1 MEENNNS
8 DSESE
13 ISEKSERSIKSISK
27 VRDLINYPMGDIISN
42 PNALHVI
49 ARIDIYDGYTFRQ
62 FFELLKKTVVC
73 APMFF
78 KKNGINITRGNGKR
92 SFIIS
97 ADIDKKYLL
106 DYYINEEEM
115 NCPSEGSHVININL
129 KEFHTQINSLG
140 KKDSFRLVQ
149 YRESP
154 NVIYIQIYGGVK
166 NNSGYSTVKTEPFV
180 NIKYIDENIDD
191 VEPNC
196 VIPLAGFCN
205 SLKTIN
211 RGKYSN
217 TTLRVYP
224 KGLQTITESEIRTS
238 TLNSSWGICGKT
250 PQNNMN
256 DLKIT
261 HSEESKT
268 FPEYFDTKID
278 QNLNKALIGLA
289 NLNQNGTMRVFS
301 SEDKVI
307 KCETKLSTFGDVKY
321 YIIENSEEV

>member
-1 MEENNNS
+1 MSENNNS

-13 ISEKSERSIKSISK
+13 ISEKSEARSE
-27 VRDLINYPMGDIISN
+27 VRDLVNYPMGDIISN
-42 PNALHVI
+42 PTALHVI
-49 ARIDIYDGYTFRQ
+49 VRADIYDGYTFRQ
-62 FFELLKKTVVC
+62 FYELLKKTVVC

-78 KKNGINITRGNGKR
+78 KKDSINITRGNGKK

-97 ADIDKKYLL
+97 ADIDRKYLL
-106 DYYINEEEM
+106 DYYVDSENIN
-115 NCPSEGSHVININL
+115 CATEGSHVININL

-149 YRESP
+149 FSEFP
-154 NVIYIQIYGGVK
+154 NIVYTQIYGGNK
-166 NNSGYSTVKTEPFV
+166 TNSGYSTVRTEPFV

-191 VEPNC
+191 VQPNC
-196 VIPLAGFCN
+196 IVPLVGFCN

-224 KGLQTITESEIRTS
+224 KGLQTVTESEIRTS
-238 TLNSSWGICGKT
+238 TLNSSWGICGKSF
-250 PQNNMN
+250 QNGINGLSIK
-256 DLKIT
+256 D
-261 HSEESKT
+261 SSESKSSSE
-268 FPEYFDTKID
+268 PPYYDTKID

-289 NLNQNGTMRVFS
+289 NLNQGGTMRVFS

-307 KCETKLSTFGDVKY
+307 KCETKLGTFGDISL
-321 YIIENSEEV
+321 YIIENSE